1 MKTNFLSWNT
11 PLYLIR
17 NRLNI
22 GHRIYI
28 ARGHLKKK
36 YHHFPAP
43 GSGWQ
48 YGASPLFCETI
59 FVKFPLFTTQLCHVS
74 TCRKK
79 LSLSV
84 RQNICCRR
92 TGSELQINT
101 KLHSVNSIYA
111 SNRRTIFSH
120 KYFLIIN
127 SLKSALSFPQ
137 IAEWILVE
145 SDSCKTIYIWRAKIQ
160 SCSWDTEALFVFAKV
175 IRVVQDQE

>member
-1 MKTNFLSWNT
+1 
-11 PLYLIR
+11 LIR

-28 ARGHLKKK
+28 ARGHLKKNITTFPRQVPAGSTVR
-36 YHHFPAP
+36 HHFFVK
-43 GSGWQ
+43 Q
-48 YGASPLFCETI
+48 F
-59 FVKFPLFTTQLCHVS
+59 FVKFPLFTTHLCHVS

-120 KYFLIIN
+120 KYFLFIN

-137 IAEWILVE
+137 IAE
-145 SDSCKTIYIWRAKIQ
+145 
-160 SCSWDTEALFVFAKV
+160 
-175 IRVVQDQE
+175 